1 MDKQALFSYLKE
13 NASLFTQLSDDIWAH
28 PELSLREYSAM
39 ERYCAI
45 LKKLGFAVE
54 TGIAG
59 VATAFSGTFGS
70 GRPVIGI
77 LGEYDALDSLSQEA
91 NALERKE
98 CVRDG
103 AGHGCGHNLLG
114 AGALAAAAAVQYA
127 LSQLPEGSGT
137 IVFYGCPGEEGG
149 AGKAFM
155 ARAGVFKQL
164 DAALTWH
171 PEDVNEVVTGR
182 CQASYQIEYKFTGT
196 AAHAA
201 GCPYLGRSA
210 LDAVELMNVG
220 VQFLREHIPP
230 YHGIHYAITDAGGL
244 SPNVV
249 QPRAQVLYMLRADS
263 VPSILQLAARVDR
276 IAQGAA
282 LMTDTTVASRF
293 IDGTAD
299 TLPNKAL
306 EKLAYENFA
315 AAPLPD
321 YTPDERSFAEQLSKT
336 YAKAKLPGF
345 ATTHD
350 DAIRGFVQAQTQ
362 NNTCAINAFLMPL
375 YHSAAIEPGSTD
387 VGDVSRQ
394 TPTVQ
399 IHTAAWPNGT
409 PGHSW
414 QAVSCGKSGMAHKG
428 MLLAARVLAATAWD
442 LFTKPDVLAA
452 ARTEFEGSGSGYVC
466 PIPPDAVPVIAGETM
481 L

>member
-28 PELSLREYSAM
+28 PELSLREFGAM

-45 LKKLGFAVE
+45 LKKLGFTVE

-98 CVRDG
+98 CVRGG

-137 IVFYGCPGEEGG
+137 IIFYGCPGEEGG

-321 YTPDERSFAEQLSKT
+321 YTPEERSFAEQLSKT
-336 YAKAKLPGF
+336 YEKAKLPGF

-350 DAIRGFVQAQTQ
+350 DAIRDFVQAQTQ

-414 QAVSCGKSGMAHKG
+414 QAVSCGKSGIAHKG
-428 MLLAARVLAATAWD
+428 MLLAARVLAGTAWD

-466 PIPPDAVPVIAGETM
+466 PIPPDAAPVIAGETM